1 MDQMRAYIGC
11 AVRDA
16 TARTCRVRRAG
27 RGGEPGAAATEVEI
41 GASEAE
47 GIKLQRIVIRH

>member
-16 TARTCRVRRAG
+16 MRERAVCDG
-27 RGGEPGAAATEVEI
+27 RGEAASRGEVEI

-47 GIKLQRIVIRH
+47 GTQTSAHCDS